1 MLLVTFAIQTEA
13 LVQSDTFLLKPMAI
27 LPFFMLVFVTAFEV
41 LVGFLQAYIFT
52 ILACVY
58 IGLSMAGHDDHE
70 EHSDVVDLLST
81 PADRYKEPAG
91 PTAEAV
97 A

>member
-1 MLLVTFAIQTEA
+1 MLT
-13 LVQSDTFLLKPMAI
+13 
-27 LPFFMLVFVTAFEV
+27 FVTAFEV

-58 IGLSMAGHDDHE
+58 IGLSMAGHDEHE
-70 EHSDVVDLLST
+70 EHSDVVDLLT
-81 PADRYKEPAG
+81 GPAERHAETVET
-91 PTAEAV
+91 TAEAV